1 MENKAI
7 DRITAETI
15 LKLEAL
21 TAVIARYNGDKS
33 DANKDA
39 VTAAVKELT
48 KAEIAE
54 HAARLVDGKS
64 NPEILA
70 LYADNQWMN
79 VSSVSYGKEDKTCEL
94 VPATSANARSIWL
107 PFAAVNSATDKP
119 IIPATANISSFCRV
133 LLENIVINESDKFTD
148 DSGHGYAT
156 RYTLFKGVEEFRQK
170 AGSLWQQTSNNALLE
185 QLQTIANW
193 LMGDEAPH
201 MIKADIRFLRK
212 YASFIKEADNKEEA
226 AKIAVKRGKDMERNV
241 WRAIYIRRNRLA
253 YSFQNE
259 QEKGRGG
266 KADGKTVTAGEAV
279 QNPAETPVTV
289 TVPETAA
296 PAARTPA
303 APAKRTTRKNSK
315 KETPAA

>member
-15 LKLEAL
+15 LKLENL
-21 TAVIARYNGDKS
+21 TSVIARYNGDKS
-33 DANKDA
+33 DVNKDA

-70 LYADNQWMN
+70 LYADNQWIK
-79 VSSVSYGKEDKTCEL
+79 VSSVSYDKDSKACEI

-119 IIPATANISSFCRV
+119 IVPATANISSFCRV
-133 LLENIVINESDKFTD
+133 LLENIVINESDKYTD
-148 DSGHGYAT
+148 DNGHGYAT
-156 RYTLFKGVEEFRQK
+156 RYALFKSVEEFRQK
-170 AGSLWQQTSNNALLE
+170 AGDLWQQTSNNALLE

-241 WRAIYIRRNRLA
+241 WRTIYIRRNKLA

-259 QEKGRGG
+259 QEKGKGG

-296 PAARTPA
+296 PAAAPA

-315 KETPAA
+315 KEAPAA